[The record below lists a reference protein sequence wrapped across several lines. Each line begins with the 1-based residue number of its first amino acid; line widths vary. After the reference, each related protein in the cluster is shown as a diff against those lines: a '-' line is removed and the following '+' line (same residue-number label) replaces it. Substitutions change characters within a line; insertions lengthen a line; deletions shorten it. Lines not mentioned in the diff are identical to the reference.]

1 MHVQTSNLR
10 HNSIDLQ
17 DWSSSGDELLIIS
30 KNSHG
35 GFHGQIITGV
45 PYILQLETLA
55 MCNFMVCLCFLRLCG
70 TLLLLF

>member
-35 GFHGQIITGV
+35 GFHGQDNNRCSIHPTIGNPSNV
-45 PYILQLETLA
+45 
-55 MCNFMVCLCFLRLCG
+55 
-70 TLLLLF
+70 